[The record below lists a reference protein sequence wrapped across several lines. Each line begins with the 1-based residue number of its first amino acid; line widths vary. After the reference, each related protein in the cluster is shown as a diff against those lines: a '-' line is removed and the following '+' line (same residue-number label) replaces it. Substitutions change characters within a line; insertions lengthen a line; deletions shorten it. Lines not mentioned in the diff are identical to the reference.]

1 MSGCTNYAA
10 GLSAEDRVAE
20 DYARRGFTVAARRW
34 RSPAGEIDLV
44 ARDGDALVF
53 VEVKKSRDFARAAAR
68 LTRRQTERIMAS
80 ALAFLAGEGRSLD
93 TEMRFDLA
101 MVDGA
106 GRIKR
111 LENAFGA

>member
-1 MSGCTNYAA
+1 MSGITSYAA
-10 GLSAEDRVAE
+10 GLSAEDCVAR
-20 DYARRGFTVAARRW
+20 DYARRGLTVAARRW

-44 ARDGDALVF
+44 ARDGDTLVF
-53 VEVKKSRDFARAAAR
+53 VEVKQSRDFARAAAR
-68 LTRRQTERIMAS
+68 LTRRQMERITTS

-101 MVDGA
+101 MVDAA
-106 GRIKR
+106 GRVER